1 MRIRAIRGSFR
12 RRVWHP
18 AIPTPP
24 AANPPTEFTEFTEAS
39 GVGYSPTDFTD
50 AHRFLG
56 CVIGGVGMAGMPYPP
71 NLCAS
76 VPICGRLSLPE
87 GSVCSACS
95 VGHSPHLLCWCSRG
109 SCTSVVVFSHGFH
122 GFPQMVRLRYWRCG
136 YGRMPYPPNLC
147 ESVPICG
154 RHISARMFCVFCV
167 FCGTLSLFALLVL
180 QRQLHQR
187 GSIIPRISR
196 ISTDG

>member
-1 MRIRAIRGSFR
+1 MAAW
-12 RRVWHP
+12 VWQ
-18 AIPTPP
+18 
-24 AANPPTEFTEFTEAS
+24 
-39 GVGYSPTDFTD
+39 
-50 AHRFLG
+50 G
-56 CVIGGVGMAGMPYPP
+56 CHTLLICAYPC
-71 NLCAS
+71 L
-76 VPICGRLSLPE
+76 
-87 GSVCSACS
+87 S
-95 VGHSPHLLCWCSRG
+95 VGGFLCQTVLCVPRVLWEHSICLLCWCCRG

-147 ESVPICG
+147 ASVPICG